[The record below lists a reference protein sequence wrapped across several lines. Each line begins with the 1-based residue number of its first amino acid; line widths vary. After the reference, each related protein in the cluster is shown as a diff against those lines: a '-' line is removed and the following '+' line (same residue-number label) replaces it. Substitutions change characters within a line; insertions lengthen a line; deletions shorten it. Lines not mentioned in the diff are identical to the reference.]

1 VIGLLAMAAFF
12 GAACLVV
19 GVLGA
24 LIIRWVF

>member
-1 VIGLLAMAAFF
+1 VIGVLGLLVFF
-12 GAACLVV
+12 GAACVVV